1 MVKTPP
7 ILSKVVQV
15 EDNAKKNTKFF
26 SFCMVKFST
35 TVLAEGQNKP
45 MDMGKRITFA
55 PITYVAAV
63 DEADEDINITI
74 ATLPLT
80 ETNMA
85 EMTSAVISWFETENA
100 NSEMNMANHDF
111 CISSRRPDSE
121 WLAAGL
127 QTAGGWMG
135 VMEKLTARAEKLTAR
150 AEKLTARAEKQKK
163 EQGISGKI
171 PTYPL

>member
-7 ILSKVVQV
+7 ILTK
-15 EDNAKKNTKFF
+15 DGAKGAK
-26 SFCMVKFST
+26 
-35 TVLAEGQNKP
+35 L
-45 MDMGKRITFA
+45 KRKHIDSA
-55 PITYVAAV
+55 AVASVAA
-63 DEADEDINITI
+63 INEGVRKLRIVG

-80 ETNMA
+80 ETNLA
-85 EMTSAVISWFETENA
+85 EMTSAVISRFETENA

-111 CISSRRPDSE
+111 CISGRRLDSK

-127 QTAGGWMG
+127 QTATGWTG
-135 VMEKLTARAEKLTAR
+135 VVEKLTAQAEKLMGVV
-150 AEKLTARAEKQKK
+150 EKLTVRAEKQKK

>member
-7 ILSKVVQV
+7 ILTK
-15 EDNAKKNTKFF
+15 DGAKGAK
-26 SFCMVKFST
+26 
-35 TVLAEGQNKP
+35 L
-45 MDMGKRITFA
+45 KRKHIDCA
-55 PITYVAAV
+55 AVASVAAV
-63 DEADEDINITI
+63 NEGVRKLRIVG

-80 ETNMA
+80 ETNLA
-85 EMTSAVISWFETENA
+85 EMTSAVISRFETGNA

-127 QTAGGWMG
+127 QMASGRMG
-135 VMEKLTARAEKLTAR
+135 VVER
-150 AEKLTARAEKQKK
+150 LTARAEKQKK